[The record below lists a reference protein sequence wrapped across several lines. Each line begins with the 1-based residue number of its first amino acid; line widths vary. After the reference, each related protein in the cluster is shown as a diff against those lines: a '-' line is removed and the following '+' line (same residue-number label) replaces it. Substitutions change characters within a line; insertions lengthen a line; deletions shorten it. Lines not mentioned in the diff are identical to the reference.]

1 MNKEAIKRLMY
12 LRGQLENRID
22 NIITEYYMRDKEFST
37 ERIQDTLNYC
47 IEDVL
52 RALKEGR

>member
-22 NIITEYYMRDKEFST
+22 NIITEYYMRDKEYST
-37 ERIQDTLNYC
+37 EQIKDTLDYC
-47 IEDVL
+47 IDDAL
-52 RALKEGR
+52 KALKEGR

>member
-1 MNKEAIKRLMY
+1 MNKEAIQRLIY

-22 NIITEYYMRDKEFST
+22 NIITEYYMRGKELST
-37 ERIQDTLNYC
+37 NRIKDTLDYC
-47 IEDVL
+47 IEDAL

>member
-22 NIITEYYMRDKEFST
+22 IIITEHYMRDKEFTT
-37 ERIQDTLNYC
+37 EQIKDILDYC
-47 IEDVL
+47 IEDAL

>member
-22 NIITEYYMRDKEFST
+22 NIITEYYMRDKEYST
-37 ERIQDTLNYC
+37 EQIKNTLDYC
-47 IEDVL
+47 IEDAL
-52 RALKEGR
+52 RALREGR

>member
-22 NIITEYYMRDKEFST
+22 NMITEYYMRDKEFST
-37 ERIQDTLNYC
+37 EQIKDTLDYC

-52 RALKEGR
+52 RVSKEGR